1 MNTILKDILAVL
13 AGVFLGAITVMGIQV
28 LGHALYPLPEAID
41 PENVNSIAAHMNE
54 ISIGA
59 MLFVLLAWF
68 VGAGAGVLLSI
79 KAAPVRKKCRGAGW
93 FHSMAHGAPD
103 PKHVAPSQMDDGG
116 GPACGTFWQPSW
128 CFWPWGRNPTKKKRS
143 KFLRF

>member
-54 ISIGA
+54 ISLGA

-79 KAAPVRKKCRGAGW
+79 KAAPVRKKMSGGLVGFIQWLMALQTLNMLPHPKWMTVAGLL
-93 FHSMAHGAPD
+93 AAPLATFL
-103 PKHVAPSQMDDGG
+103 VFLAV
-116 GPACGTFWQPSW
+116 GTQPDEVEE
-128 CFWPWGRNPTKKKRS
+128 K
-143 KFLRF
+143 